1 MLTLLSLRDFILV
14 RQLDLSFSPGFT
26 VLTGETGAGKSILIE
41 ALALLLGER
50 ADANVVRAGTRR
62 CEISAEFD
70 LSRLP
75 ETRMWLDEN
84 DLADGDGCV
93 MRRVIEVNGRSRAY
107 LNGHLATLQQLR
119 EVAAVLVE
127 ILGQHAHQT
136 LLQPKTQREV
146 LDHYGNLN
154 LLAAEVSE
162 KYKAWQNSLS
172 KLREWETNASE
183 LNRER
188 VELEWQVHELQRLN
202 LSESEWEELQ
212 QEHSRLSHAASLL
225 EGGAFGMAILSDGE
239 TAVSGQLRRLVSR
252 FRALA
257 EFDATLVPIVESL
270 ANAEIHIDDAEHTLK
285 QYLQRLDVDPARLAE
300 CEAKIEQVHTLARKY
315 RAREADLP
323 KLCQEKAERLAALQA
338 EGTAETLATSVAQAK
353 AAYFSAA
360 ETLSRKRSLAAKKLG
375 LAVSTLMQDLAMTG
389 GRFEVRLNPIVEGT
403 SFGLEQVE
411 FWVSIHKIM
420 SPNPIS
426 KVASGGELSRLSLAL
441 HVAASDAARASC
453 LIFDEVD
460 VGIGGGVAEIVGSL
474 LRKLARDRQVLCI
487 THLPQVAAQGDTHW
501 QVSKQTANGEV
512 ISEVTILSAQQRIDE
527 IARMLGGIEITETS
541 RKHAAEM
548 LGLKHMR

>member
-14 RQLDLSFSPGFT
+14 QQLDLSFSPGFT

-50 ADANVVRAGTRR
+50 ADANVVRGGTTR

-75 ETRMWLDEN
+75 ETRAWLDEN

-93 MRRVIEVNGRSRAY
+93 MRRVIEANGRSRAY
-107 LNGHLATLQQLR
+107 INGRLATLQQLR
-119 EVAAVLVE
+119 ELAAALVE

-136 LLQPKTQREV
+136 LLQTKTQREI
-146 LDHYGNLN
+146 LDHYGNLTS
-154 LLAAEVSE
+154 LAVEVGE

-172 KLREWETNASE
+172 KLHEWEANASE

-188 VELEWQVHELQRLN
+188 AELEWQVQELQNLN
-202 LSESEWEELQ
+202 LNESEWEELQ
-212 QEHSRLSHAASLL
+212 QEHSRLNHAASLL
-225 EGGAFGMAILSDGE
+225 EGGTLAMAILSEGDA
-239 TAVSGQLRRLVSR
+239 AVSEQLSRLISR

-257 EFDATLVPIVESL
+257 EFDATLLPIVESL
-270 ANAEIHIDDAEHTLK
+270 ANAEIHINDAEHTLK
-285 QYLQRLDVDPARLAE
+285 QYLQRLDLDPARLAD
-300 CEAKIEQVHTLARKY
+300 CEAKIERVHTLARKY
-315 RAREADLP
+315 RTREVDLP
-323 KLCQEKAERLAALQA
+323 KLYQEKKARLAALQTEGSA
-338 EGTAETLATSVAQAK
+338 EALSISAAQAK
-353 AAYFSAA
+353 ADYFSAA
-360 ETLSRKRSLAAKKLG
+360 QTLSRKRLFAAKKLSS
-375 LAVSTLMQDLAMTG
+375 AVSALMQDLAMTG
-389 GRFEVRLNPIVEGT
+389 GRFEVRLNPITEGA

-411 FWVSIHKIM
+411 FLVCVHKSM
-420 SPNPIS
+420 GLNPIS

-441 HVAASDAARASC
+441 HVAASDAAQASC

-474 LRKLARDRQVLCI
+474 LKKLARDRQVLCI

-501 QVSKQTANGEV
+501 QVSKNTANGEV
-512 ISEVTILSAQQRIDE
+512 ISEVQILNKQQRIDE
-527 IARMLGGIEITETS
+527 IARMLGGIEITETT

-548 LGLKHMR
+548 LGLNPMR